1 MIRRLRVD
9 DRQALITFLSDNRYR
24 VIPLVRSIDR
34 HGFRELYGHFSGED
48 LTGVFRFADS
58 GAMQCVIADEQI
70 FGKVDLFRLIRQK
83 MPHVI
88 RGPKESIMPLV
99 GLLGKTLISHHPR
112 DNHLMAYRGPA
123 IVGLWP
129 GDEGL
134 INGDQLFF
142 LEAEKAFE
150 RNFLSV
156 NELMR
161 LRERA
166 LETRDLLCLRDK
178 GRIVA
183 QGMIEHEA
191 LDFCLLGGIYV
202 TPDYRGRGLG
212 RMTTSELVAEVQR
225 REKEPLLFVYGD
237 NEPALGLYETLGF
250 EILDTYTNLQTE
262 MG

>member
-1 MIRRLRVD
+1 MIRRLRPD
-9 DRQALITFLSDNRYR
+9 DRKALIAFLSDNRYR

-34 HGFRELYGHFSGED
+34 HGFRELYGHFSGD
-48 LTGVFRFADS
+48 QLTGVFRFADS
-58 GAMQCVIADEQI
+58 GAMQCVITDDRI

-99 GLLGKTLISHHPR
+99 DLLGKTLISHRPL
-112 DNHLMAYRGPA
+112 DNHLMAYRGQP
-123 IVGLWP
+123 ITGEWSGERQLV
-129 GDEGL
+129 E
-134 INGDQLFF
+134 GDQNFF
-142 LEAEKAFE
+142 LEAEKAFG
-150 RNFLSV
+150 RNFMSV

-161 LRERA
+161 QRKQE
-166 LETRDLLCLRDK
+166 LETRDLLCLRDQQ
-178 GRIVA
+178 RIVV

-202 TPDYRGRGLG
+202 TPDHRGRGLG
-212 RMTTSELVAEVQR
+212 RTTTRELVAEVQR

-237 NEPALGLYETLGF
+237 NEPALRLYETIGF
-250 EILDTYTNLQTE
+250 EIINTYTNLQTE